1 MCVFRIDLC
10 RFFYTPGRGGI
21 RLRLLDHKSFFASS
35 PEPAYPEESM
45 MTKQENKSMF
55 QYNISL
61 TIDLYNMLILFLP
74 NFMKQRVAR
83 SEVLNPSGFF

>member
-10 RFFYTPGRGGI
+10 RFFYTPGRVGI

-61 TIDLYNMLILFLP
+61 TIDLPGKFIQYVDLVF
-74 NFMKQRVAR
+74 A
-83 SEVLNPSGFF
+83 